1 MMNVMLGSLRFRL
14 TCLGLWLTALAIFF
28 VDILTELDI
37 AVAVLYVLVI
47 MIAMGTC
54 SIRGLHRVAVMCG
67 AMTVIGFFASHLEH
81 PLGTALAR
89 CLISL
94 TAIGIATWLALKN
107 RRISDELKEQ
117 LSLLA
122 HTHDVEAKLHRAQ
135 IELAHISRNTTMG
148 ELAASIAHEVNQP
161 LAAITSSAEAANR
174 WLDRPSPDLAEAR
187 CAISRAA
194 SNARRASE
202 VVSRIRDLTR
212 KTDSHYE
219 DLDLESV
226 VADSLALL
234 DREIQNHQV
243 QLLCKVDGPS
253 PQVSGDRIQLQQVV
267 INLIMN
273 SLQAMLDRKDLP
285 RELHVRIHAKESLA
299 VVEVRDN
306 GPGIDQT
313 HLALLF
319 DAFFTTKEDGMGI
332 GLSICR
338 SIIELHGGRIW
349 ADSQPDGG
357 ATFSFSLPASTTDT
371 QRWT

>member
-1 MMNVMLGSLRFRL
+1 MIDIRSGALRSSAA
-14 TCLGLWLTALAIFF
+14 CLGLWATTLAIFI
-28 VDILTELDI
+28 VDTLTELDI

-47 MIAMGTC
+47 MIAMGSCTL
-54 SIRGLHRVAVMCG
+54 RGLRRVALICG
-67 AMTVIGFFASHLEH
+67 ALTLAGFFVSHLEH
-81 PLGTALAR
+81 PFGTALAR

-94 TAIGIATWLALKN
+94 TAIGIATWLAVKN
-107 RRISDELKEQ
+107 RRTSDELQEQ

-122 HTHDVEAKLHRAQ
+122 HTHDVEAQLHRAQ
-135 IELAHISRNTTMG
+135 LELAHISRNTTMG
-148 ELAASIAHEVNQP
+148 EMAASIAHEVNQP
-161 LAAITSSAEAANR
+161 LAAIASSAESASR
-174 WLDRPSPDLAEAR
+174 WLDRPIPDLDEAR
-187 CAISRAA
+187 VAIKRAA
-194 SNARRASE
+194 SNAHRASE
-202 VVSRIRDLTR
+202 VIRRIRNLTR
-212 KTDSHYE
+212 KSDSHYE

-234 DREIQNHQV
+234 DREIQSQQV
-243 QLLCKVDGPS
+243 QLLRKVEGCS
-253 PQVSGDRIQLQQVV
+253 PKVSGDRIQLQQVL

-273 SLQAMLDRKDLP
+273 SLQAMTGRKDLP
-285 RELHVRIHAKESLA
+285 RELHVRIHGKESLA

-306 GPGIDQT
+306 GPGIDPQ

-357 ATFSFSLPASTTDT
+357 AIFSFSLPASTTDT